1 MEPQA
6 ETSIHRTRT
15 PTCFMNYNYATYGKS
30 VKCPLCASELT
41 DFKLAADDADQCI
54 RKNEIDNIF
63 ITQTEIQALL
73 FLLAY
78 SKLERLQ
85 MSPQRSSETL
95 AKNHSVFMLMFKV
108 STNKILYIYQETKSW
123 VDQVDSFTTFYD
135 LDYGSSAISSQLV
148 ILAVLEVLRE
158 NAHRIADLSS
168 GNNRQLLLALFS
180 GESFD
185 CTGSS

>member
-1 MEPQA
+1 
-6 ETSIHRTRT
+6 
-15 PTCFMNYNYATYGKS
+15 
-30 VKCPLCASELT
+30 
-41 DFKLAADDADQCI
+41 
-54 RKNEIDNIF
+54 
-63 ITQTEIQALL
+63 
-73 FLLAY
+73 
-78 SKLERLQ
+78 

-108 STNKILYIYQETKSW
+108 STNKILYIYQETKSC